1 MSGNTSPLRIG
12 IVAAEL
18 SGDLLGAGLIQAL
31 QTRFPQAQFEGIGG
45 PRMIAAGCRSMFP
58 MERLSVMGLVEVL
71 RHLPELL
78 RIRRQLVR
86 HFCANPPDLFV
97 GVDAPDFNLG
107 LERKLKRIGI
117 PTVQYVCPSVWAWRT
132 WRVKKIRRSA
142 DLVLCLLPFEK
153 PFLEQHH
160 IRAADVGHPLA
171 DEIPLEID
179 ADAARTRIGFAVGS
193 RTVALLPG
201 SRMSEVRS
209 LTTDFLRAALRCL
222 EREPSLQ
229 FVVPLASPRIR
240 AWFEEQLQQI
250 APSLPITLL
259 DGNSRD
265 AMAAA
270 DVVLAASG
278 TATLEALLLKRPT
291 VVAYRVH
298 TLTYEIG
305 QRLLRLLKIKHVS
318 LSNLVAGEELAPEF
332 IQYAVTPDTLA
343 DAVMRFLESPGQVT
357 AIQARY
363 RELHQQMRRDAS
375 QAAAEAVLEL
385 IGKR

>member
-1 MSGNTSPLRIG
+1 M
-12 IVAAEL
+12 AAEL

-31 QTRFPQAQFEGIGG
+31 QQRFPQARFEGIGG
-45 PRMIAAGCRSMFP
+45 PRMIAAGCHSLFP

-78 RIRRQLVR
+78 GIRRRLVR
-86 HFCANPPDLFV
+86 HFRDNPPDLFI

-107 LERKLKRIGI
+107 LERKLKQSGI

-153 PFLEQHH
+153 PFLEQHR
-160 IRAADVGHPLA
+160 IRAADIGHPLA

-179 ADAARTRIGFAVGS
+179 TEAARARIGLAGDGRV
-193 RTVALLPG
+193 VALLPG

-209 LTTDFLRAALRCL
+209 LTSDFLRAAQRCL
-222 EREPSLQ
+222 EREPSLR
-229 FVVPLASPRIR
+229 FVVPLASRRIR
-240 AWFEEQLQQI
+240 DWFEQQLRQI
-250 APSLPITLL
+250 APALPVTLL

-298 TLTYEIG
+298 LLTYEIG
-305 QRLLRLLKIKHVS
+305 QRLLRLLKIKYVS
-318 LSNLVAGEELAPEF
+318 LANLVAGEGLAPEF
-332 IQYAVTPDTLA
+332 IQYAVTPEALA
-343 DAVMRFLESPGQVT
+343 GALLRFLESPGQVA

-375 QAAAEAVLEL
+375 QAAATAVFGPL
-385 IGKR
+385 IP

>member
-1 MSGNTSPLRIG
+1 M
-12 IVAAEL
+12 AAEL
-18 SGDLLGAGLIQAL
+18 SGDLLGAGLIRAL
-31 QTRFPQAQFEGIGG
+31 QQHFPHAQFEGIGG
-45 PRMIAAGCRSMFP
+45 PRMIAAGCRSLFP

-78 RIRRQLVR
+78 GIRRRLARYFQD
-86 HFCANPPDLFV
+86 HPPDLFI

-107 LERKLKRIGI
+107 LERKLKRCGI

-132 WRVKKIRRSA
+132 WRVKKIQRSA

-160 IRAADVGHPLA
+160 IRAADIGHPLA
-171 DEIPLEID
+171 DEIPLEVD
-179 ADAARTRIGFAVGS
+179 AEAARTRIGLTGDGRV
-193 RTVALLPG
+193 VALLPG

-209 LTTDFLRAALRCL
+209 LTTDFLHAALRCL
-222 EREPSLQ
+222 ERDASLR
-229 FVVPLASPRIR
+229 FVVPLASQRIR
-240 AWFEEQLQQI
+240 NWFEEQLRQI
-250 APSLPITLL
+250 APALPVTLL
-259 DGNSRD
+259 DGDSRD

-305 QRLLRLLKIKHVS
+305 QRLLRLLKIKYVS
-318 LSNLVAGEELAPEF
+318 LANLVAGEELAPEF
-332 IQYAVTPDTLA
+332 IQYAVTPGALA
-343 DAVMRFLESPGQVT
+343 DAVLRFLESPERVA

-363 RELHQQMRRDAS
+363 RELHRQMRRDAS
-375 QAAAEAVLEL
+375 QAAAEAVLAL
-385 IGKR
+385 IHKQ